1 MAVRKYRILVVLD
14 TNILVNAWT
23 NPRGTSPSQRVWQ
36 MWLARQIQLGVSDL
50 VVAEYVEVLE
60 RRGHPDN
67 RIQEFVE
74 RLETRPTVTW
84 VNLGRRTIL
93 ERDPDDEIILATAH
107 AARVDFLIT
116 LDHDLLEMTLNERR
130 RFKFE
135 IVTPTQ
141 FLEHIV

>member
-1 MAVRKYRILVVLD
+1 MAVRKYRFLVVLD

-23 NPRGTSPSQRVWQ
+23 NPRGTSPSQQVWQ
-36 MWLARQIQLGVSDL
+36 MWLARQIQLGVSAL

-60 RRGHPDN
+60 RRGHSDK

-74 RLETRPTVTW
+74 RLETRSTVTW

-107 AARVDFLIT
+107 SARVDF
-116 LDHDLLEMTLNERR
+116 
-130 RFKFE
+130 
-135 IVTPTQ
+135 
-141 FLEHIV
+141 